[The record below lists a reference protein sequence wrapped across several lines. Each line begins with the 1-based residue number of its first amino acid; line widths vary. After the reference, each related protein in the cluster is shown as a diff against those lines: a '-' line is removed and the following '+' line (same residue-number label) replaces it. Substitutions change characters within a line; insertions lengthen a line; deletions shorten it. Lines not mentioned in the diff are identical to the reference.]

1 MGKNHKLDKF
11 KKTDIESSVLS
22 ITEDNYVI
30 KRNWE
35 SYKGMRKCIC
45 VECIA
50 RDSSA
55 GLLGGDV
62 QCAAESMGLK
72 AGKGTQVWIHKS
84 GNHPH
89 RGDD

>member
-1 MGKNHKLDKF
+1 MSLRETGNLIRGH
-11 KKTDIESSVLS
+11 V
-22 ITEDNYVI
+22 
-30 KRNWE
+30 W
-35 SYKGMRKCIC
+35 MRKCIC

-50 RDSSA
+50 CDSSA

-72 AGKGTQVWIHKS
+72 AGEGKQVWRHKS